1 MRFFRKSP
9 APGPAPRR
17 VHHPWNPPETEF
29 PGIVAMDTL
38 QSRGGGTSH
47 SQLFQWWVWPLP
59 PAGPLEFIC
68 QWPVYGIGET
78 RVGIDGQ
85 VILDAARRSV
95 QLWPEDG

>member
-1 MRFFRKSP
+1 MAARPSVEDHAVTLNPQADP
-9 APGPAPRR
+9 AIARWRR
-17 VHHPWNPPETEF
+17 HL
-29 PGIVAMDTL
+29 AL
-38 QSRGGGTSH
+38 SA
-47 SQLFQWWVWPLP
+47 LQWWVWPLP